1 MVWAARS
8 IGRESLALL
17 PEIGE
22 GLDDEDAWVRYNAAQ
37 ALEIWGEGA
46 EREQLRLVHAL
57 DDSETFVRFNALGA
71 LKNMRLPAGRWTELL
86 QKVNAQDAAQAQC
99 RASDVLRRLG
109 HQRLSY

>member
-1 MVWAARS
+1 M
-8 IGRESLALL
+8 
-17 PEIGE
+17 
-22 GLDDEDAWVRYNAAQ
+22 
-37 ALEIWGEGA
+37 IWGEEA